1 MENNQAIRKWS
12 ELYNLDVVVPGEGKS
27 LGKVEDFF
35 FKEGSN
41 AIYALCVRTRLHGD
55 LSLPVTGIIA
65 IEKNRVTI
73 RNAQMLA
80 RALPPLGR
88 GQQLLSRKIIGVKDR
103 ELGTVKDVVLAV
115 DPPATM
121 RVAGFEMLRGSSSVN
136 FGSDVVSHYNDDD
149 NSIRVYDQSAKSLR

>member
-12 ELYNLDVVVPGEGKS
+12 EMYKLDVFVPGEGKS

-41 AIYALCVRTRLHGD
+41 AVYALCVSTRLHGD
-55 LSLPVTGIIA
+55 MSLPVTGIVA
-65 IEKNRVTI
+65 IEKDRVAI

-88 GQQLLSRKIIGVKDR
+88 GQQLLSRKVVGVKDR
-103 ELGTVKDVVLAV
+103 ELGTVKDVVLAIN
-115 DPPATM
+115 PPVTM
-121 RVAGFEMLRGSSSVN
+121 RVAGFEMLRGSSLLS
-136 FGSDVVSHYNDDD
+136 FSSEVVSHYNDDD